1 MSDHATVNINASMTQ
16 ALGAINSNYQSVVGV
31 VATLMALSAM
41 ESQQQAQLGTL
52 FSEIEHDSDDDFKN
66 KYLNNPQTNP
76 YKWTNSIFEL
86 NNDVGTGDGSS
97 TKATQFSS
105 TFSSDQGTY
114 NSVNQSYSG
123 FISQINQMTSQNT
136 QAEGQTTQ
144 IGSNIANFENGVS
157 RLLTY

>member
-52 FSEIEHDSDDDFKN
+52 FSEIEHDTDDDFKN

-76 YKWTNSIFEL
+76 YNWTNAIYEL
-86 NNDVGTGDGSS
+86 NNDVNGDS

-144 IGSNIANFENGVS
+144 IGSNIANYENGVS

>member
-16 ALGAINSNYQSVVGV
+16 AIGAINNNYQSVVGV
-31 VATLMALSAM
+31 VATLMALSAAQ
-41 ESQQQAQLGTL
+41 SQQQAQLGTL
-52 FSEIEHDSDDDFKN
+52 FSTIEHMTNDQFKAQYPN
-66 KYLNNPQTNP
+66 GAPNGWTNAIYKLNNIDPKDSNA
-76 YKWTNSIFEL
+76 
-86 NNDVGTGDGSS
+86 S
-97 TKATQFSS
+97 TEATQDSS

-144 IGSNIANFENGVS
+144 IGTNIANFENGVS

>member
-31 VATLMALSAM
+31 VATLMALSAAQ
-41 ESQQQAQLGTL
+41 SQQQAQLGTL
-52 FSEIEHDSDDDFKN
+52 FSTIEHMTDAEFKAQYPN
-66 KYLNNPQTNP
+66 GAPNG
-76 YKWTNSIFEL
+76 WTNCIYEL